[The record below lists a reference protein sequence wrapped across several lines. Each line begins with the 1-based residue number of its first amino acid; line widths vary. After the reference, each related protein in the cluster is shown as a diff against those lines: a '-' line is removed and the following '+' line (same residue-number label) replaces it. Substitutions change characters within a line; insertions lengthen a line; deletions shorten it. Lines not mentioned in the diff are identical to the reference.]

1 MKKNFVNKTETTES
15 KNLAELHIID
25 LDKLDDDS
33 TIDYDKFFQEENMR
47 MESAHGT
54 FSVQKQK
61 SSGIMSKI
69 LKINWHLV
77 LLLVFVFSVIFI
89 IYRFK
94 NWGTKVDLD
103 NLGHVEENYDVEVVD
118 NILPLIYEGDAP
130 AINDGIRKV
139 VLFGNDTFAQNK
151 GTSDDMAN
159 MIAELSDATVYN
171 CAFTGS
177 FLSSKNNYI
186 DTKTYPMDAF
196 NLYWLTTAF
205 TINNLEPYEA
215 VFEQCADQIPA
226 DAKETFETLCSI
238 DFNTVDVIGIMYDAN
253 DYLAARP
260 MINIEKPDDIYTF
273 TGNLVASIDLIQDK
287 YPHIRIIVMSPTY
300 AYALNEE
307 GEYISSDLYC
317 YIKDPEVSHKL
328 SNYALLMERATA
340 PQGVS
345 FVDNI
350 YGTINETN
358 ADQYLLDHISLNVEG
373 RKKIAERFV
382 YALEYY
388 DEKEE

>member
-1 MKKNFVNKTETTES
+1 MKNKMSNEKNIQETYNPEVT
-15 KNLAELHIID
+15 IID
-25 LDKLDDDS
+25 LDKLEDDAV
-33 TIDYDKFFQEENMR
+33 IDYSQLSQEDSYKMDPLSQSQSNKNP
-47 MESAHGT
+47 
-54 FSVQKQK
+54 KQ
-61 SSGIMSKI
+61 SMSIVDRI

-77 LLLVFVFSVIFI
+77 LLFVFVFSVIFI

-103 NLGHVEENYDVEVVD
+103 NLGHVDDNYDIEVKD

-130 AINDGIRKV
+130 AINDGVCKV

-159 MIAELSDATVYN
+159 MIAELSGATVYN

-177 FLSSKNNYI
+177 YLASTNAYVNLES
-186 DTKTYPMDAF
+186 DPMDAF
-196 NLYWLTTAF
+196 NLYWLTTSY
-205 TINNLEPYEA
+205 TVNNYGPYEII
-215 VFEQCADQIPA
+215 FDDYKDKIPA

-253 DYLAARP
+253 DYLAG
-260 MINIEKPDDIYTF
+260 KPLANLDNTADIHYF
-273 TGNLVASIDLIQDK
+273 TGNLEASVDLIQQF
-287 YPHIRIIVMSPTY
+287 YPHIRIILMSPTY
-300 AYALNEE
+300 AYAINAE
-307 GEYISSDLYC
+307 GDYVSSDLY
-317 YIKDPEVSHKL
+317 YYLDNYKL
-328 SNYALLMERATA
+328 SLYALMLERSAA
-340 PQGVS
+340 DQGIT

-373 RKKIAERFV
+373 RKKLAERFV
-382 YALEYY
+382 YALTYY
-388 DEKEE
+388 D

>member
-1 MKKNFVNKTETTES
+1 MKKNFVNEKETSEL
-15 KNLAELHIID
+15 KNSTELHIID
-25 LDKLDDDS
+25 LDKLEEDS
-33 TIDYDKFFQEENMR
+33 AIDYDKFSKEENLR
-47 MESAHGT
+47 MEPTTTPSSIHE
-54 FSVQKQK
+54 KP
-61 SSGIMSKI
+61 SSGIMTGI

-77 LLLVFVFSVIFI
+77 LLVVFIFSVIFI

-103 NLGHVEENYDVEVVD
+103 NLGIVDDTNYDVETVD

-130 AINDGIRKV
+130 AVNDGIRKV
-139 VLFGNDTFAQNK
+139 VLLGNDTFAQNK

-159 MIAELSDATVYN
+159 MIAELSGATVYN

-177 FLSSKNNYI
+177 YLTSTNNYI
-186 DTKTYPMDAF
+186 DTKTDPMDAF

-226 DAKETFETLCSI
+226 DAKETFDTLCSI

-253 DYLAARP
+253 DYLAA
-260 MINIEKPDDIYTF
+260 KPLVNHDKTDDINCF
-273 TGNLVASIDLIQDK
+273 TGNLVASINLIQDT

-300 AYALNEE
+300 AYAINPD
-307 GEYISSDLYC
+307 GDYVSSDIYC
-317 YIKDPEVSHKL
+317 YLEDYKL
-328 SNYALLMERATA
+328 SLYALMIERTTSM
-340 PQGVS
+340 QGVS

-350 YGTINETN
+350 YGTINENN

-373 RKKIAERFV
+373 RKKLAERFV

>member
-1 MKKNFVNKTETTES
+1 MKKNPSNETDSTELNKAT
-15 KNLAELHIID
+15 ELHIID
-25 LDKLDDDS
+25 LDKLEDDS
-33 TIDYDKFFQEENMR
+33 AIDYDKFSEEEHLR
-47 MESAHGT
+47 MDSTSNSSGAYEN
-54 FSVQKQK
+54 K
-61 SSGIMSKI
+61 SSGIMAGI
-69 LKINWHLV
+69 LKINWHLI

-103 NLGHVEENYDVEVVD
+103 NLGHVDDNYDVETVD

-130 AINDGIRKV
+130 AVNDGIRKV
-139 VLFGNDTFAQNK
+139 VLLGNDTFAQNK

-159 MIAELSDATVYN
+159 MIAELSGATVYN
-171 CAFTGS
+171 CAFEGS
-177 FLSSKNNYI
+177 YLSSTSNYI
-186 DTKTYPMDAF
+186 NTKTYPMDAF

-215 VFEQCADQIPA
+215 VFEECADQIPA
-226 DAKETFETLCSI
+226 DAEETFETLCSI

-273 TGNLVASIDLIQDK
+273 TGNLVASIDMIQDK

-300 AYALNEE
+300 AYAINEE
-307 GEYISSDLYC
+307 GEYVSSDLYC

-328 SNYALLMERATA
+328 SNYALLLERETA
-340 PQGVS
+340 PQGIS

-358 ADQYLLDHISLNVEG
+358 ADQYLLDNISLNVDG
-373 RKKIAERFV
+373 RKKIS
-382 YALEYY
+382 
-388 DEKEE
+388 